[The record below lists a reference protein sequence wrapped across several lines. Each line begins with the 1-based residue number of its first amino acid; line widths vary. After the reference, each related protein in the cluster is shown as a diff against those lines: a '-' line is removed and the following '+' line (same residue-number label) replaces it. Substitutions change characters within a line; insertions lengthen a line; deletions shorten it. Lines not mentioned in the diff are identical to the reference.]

1 MPNRSDDVA
10 RSHTL
15 NVPAFDPLA
24 WAAIAFRM
32 VKASREGDV
41 RALVS
46 AGVVAGVALEVK
58 YAMLFRM
65 IGLVL
70 TPARRLLMRPAF

>member
-1 MPNRSDDVA
+1 M
-10 RSHTL
+10 RSHL
-15 NVPAFDPLA
+15 NTPAFDPLA

-41 RALVS
+41 SALES

-58 YAMLFRM
+58 YAMLFRKIGLT

-70 TPARRLLMRPAF
+70 TPARRLLVRPAL

>member
-1 MPNRSDDVA
+1 MRNRSDDVA
-10 RSHTL
+10 CSHTL
-15 NVPAFDPLA
+15 NTPAFDPLA

-41 RALVS
+41 SALVL

-58 YAMLFRM
+58 
-65 IGLVL
+65 
-70 TPARRLLMRPAF
+70 